1 MNTTLAPGSQAQ
13 KEWDRFN
20 PPVAGVRW
28 CFRNNINYQQS
39 GVLFGMRYVAD
50 HRETFLDNF
59 VAKAERLIKRGET
72 ESAAS
77 GRRTLRARRSLCL
90 EVES

>member
-50 HRETFLDNF
+50 HKETFLYNF
-59 VAKAERLIKRGET
+59 VAKAERLIKRGKT
-72 ESAAS
+72 
-77 GRRTLRARRSLCL
+77 
-90 EVES
+90 